1 MAIIKAVNSKASIGK
16 GINYITKEEK
26 TEEKLISGINCNPET
41 AIDEMKATKELYDKD
56 AGRQYYHF
64 IQSFNPMDRVSP
76 ETAHKLGKEW
86 LERND
91 KLQGYEV
98 VLATHKDKD
107 HTHNHFIVNSVSFE
121 SGMKLH
127 MNKKEYE
134 KMKEISNQISREN
147 GLTVPEKSQEK
158 GKITS
163 FNQGKYQAM
172 KRHFEGNYKSY
183 VIDTA
188 VAVSQVKETATSK
201 YEFIEKMEQQGY
213 KTNWKDT
220 SKNVTFINQET
231 GKRVRLSNLEKT
243 FNDNSFTKGGLI
255 NEFERNK
262 AERGTS
268 KERGATDLSSRAEH
282 GNVKSDE
289 GNKGTKSANEKLYSS
304 SYGQEHNQ
312 SADSTKRDT
321 SNRGHEQEGTGRN
334 DFNIEK
340 ARDHL
345 RATARDNA
353 GNINKLFEPNARA
366 RAEEQGKARELEQGN
381 NKQHPERVR
390 PTKSKSWEHER

>member
-1 MAIIKAVNSKASIGK
+1 MAIIKAINSKASIGK

-26 TEEKLISGINCNPET
+26 TEGKLISGINCNPET

-56 AGRQYYHF
+56 TGRQYYHF

-107 HTHNHFIVNSVSFE
+107 HTHNHFIINSVSFE

-127 MNKKEYE
+127 TNKKEYE

-172 KRHFEGNYKSY
+172 KRHFEGNYNSY

-201 YEFIEKMEQQGY
+201 YEFIDKMEQQGY

-304 SYGQEHNQ
+304 PHGQEHNQ

-321 SNRGHEQEGTGRN
+321 SNRGHEQESTGRN

-345 RATARDNA
+345 RETARDNA
-353 GNINKLFEPNARA
+353 ENINKLFEPNARA

>member
-16 GINYITKEEK
+16 GVNYITKEEK

-56 AGRQYYHF
+56 TGRQYYHF

-107 HTHNHFIVNSVSFE
+107 HTHNHFIINSVSFE

-127 MNKKEYE
+127 TNKKEYE

-172 KRHFEGNYKSY
+172 KRHFEGNYNSY

-188 VAVSQVKETATSK
+188 IAVSRVKETATSK
-201 YEFIEKMEQQGY
+201 YEFIDKMEQQGY

-262 AERGTS
+262 AERGRS
-268 KERGATDLSSRAEH
+268 KERGSTNLSDRAEH
-282 GNVKSDE
+282 GSIKSNE
-289 GNKGTKSANEKLYSS
+289 GNKGTKSANEKLYNSP
-304 SYGQEHNQ
+304 YGQEHNK

-345 RATARDNA
+345 RKTTRDNA
-353 GNINKLFEPNARA
+353 GNINKLFEPDARA
-366 RAEEQGKARELEQGN
+366 RAEEQGEARKSEQGN
-381 NKQHPERVR
+381 HKQHPERDR
-390 PTKSKSWEHER
+390 PAKSKGWEHER

>member
-1 MAIIKAVNSKASIGK
+1 MAIIKAINSKASIGK

-41 AIDEMKATKELYDKD
+41 AIDEMKATKEINSKGT
-56 AGRQYYHF
+56 GRQYYHF

-76 ETAHKLGKEW
+76 QKAHQLGLKW
-86 LERND
+86 LERVKKFN
-91 KLQGYEV
+91 GFEV

-107 HTHNHFIVNSVSFE
+107 HTHNHFIINSVSFE
-121 SGMKLH
+121 TGMKLH
-127 MNKKEYE
+127 TNKKEYQE
-134 KMKEISNQISREN
+134 MKDISNQISREN
-147 GLTVPEKSQEK
+147 GLIVPEKSQEK

-163 FNQGKYQAM
+163 FNQGKYHAM
-172 KRHFEGNYKSY
+172 KSHFEGNYKSY

-188 VAVSQVKETATSK
+188 IAVSQVKETATSK
-201 YEFIEKMEQQGY
+201 YEFIEKMEQAGY
-213 KTNWKDT
+213 ETNWKET
-220 SKNVTFINQET
+220 SKNITFINQET

-243 FNDNSFTKGGLI
+243 FNDDSFTKGGLI

-262 AERGTS
+262 AERGTG
-268 KERGATDLSSRAEH
+268 KERGNTDLSGRAEH
-282 GNVKSDE
+282 GNIKSDE
-289 GNKGTKSANEKLYSS
+289 GNKGTKSTNEKLYSS
-304 SYGQEHNQ
+304 PYGQEHNQ
-312 SADSTKRDT
+312 STDSIERDT
-321 SNRGHEQEGTGRN
+321 SNRGYEQESTGRN

-345 RATARDNA
+345 RETARDNA

-366 RAEEQGKARELEQGN
+366 RAEEQGKAREFEQGD

-390 PTKSKSWEHER
+390 PAKSKGWEHER

>member
-1 MAIIKAVNSKASIGK
+1 MAIIKAINSKASIGK

-56 AGRQYYHF
+56 TGRQYYHF

-91 KLQGYEV
+91 KLQDYEV

-107 HTHNHFIVNSVSFE
+107 HTHNHFIINSVSFE

-127 MNKKEYE
+127 TNKKEYE

-183 VIDTA
+183 LIDTA

-201 YEFIEKMEQQGY
+201 YEFIDKMEQQGY

-304 SYGQEHNQ
+304 PHGQEHNQ
-312 SADSTKRDT
+312 SADSTERDT
-321 SNRGHEQEGTGRN
+321 SNRGHEQESTGRN

-345 RATARDNA
+345 RETARDNA
-353 GNINKLFEPNARA
+353 ENINKLFEPNARA
-366 RAEEQGKARELEQGN
+366 RAEEQGKARELEQRN
-381 NKQHPERVR
+381 NKQHAERVR